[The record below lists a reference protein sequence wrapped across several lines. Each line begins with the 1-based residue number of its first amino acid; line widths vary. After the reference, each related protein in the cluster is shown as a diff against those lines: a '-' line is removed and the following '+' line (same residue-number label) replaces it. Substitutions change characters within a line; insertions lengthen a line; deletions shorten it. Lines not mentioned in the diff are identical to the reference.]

1 MKDPKR
7 EILETMQTMTGRG
20 KQIAMTG
27 VVLLLALWPAAAFGH
42 GETTTT
48 DPEDGASLGSAPKR
62 VAVTLSEPP
71 AKDAELEVV
80 DGCGDTV
87 SGNPKVDG
95 QVLSTTISG
104 GEPGAWEANY
114 RIVSA
119 VDGHP
124 TKDTWTFKVD
134 GKKDCSSDEPK
145 EPKDPGENGDPNSN
159 GDGTGTAQ
167 GPDEE
172 DDGSSFPVVPV
183 AAGTAALVGLALFIR
198 TRSG

>member
-1 MKDPKR
+1 MRAKR
-7 EILETMQTMTGRG
+7 IVMM
-20 KQIAMTG
+20 G

-48 DPEDGASLGSAPKR
+48 DPEDGATLGSAPKQ

-87 SGNPKVDG
+87 SGNGKVDG
-95 QVLSTTISG
+95 QILSTAITK
-104 GEPGAWEANY
+104 GEPGNWEASY

-134 GKKDCSSDEPK
+134 GKKDCSAD
-145 EPKDPGENGDPNSN
+145 EPKDPKENGTPNSN
-159 GDGTGTAQ
+159 GDGGGTAQ
-167 GPDEE
+167 GPGDEDE
-172 DDGSSFPVVPV
+172 GSSFPVVPV
-183 AAGTAALVGLALFIR
+183 AAGTAALVGLALIIR
-198 TRSG
+198 TRSGS

>member
-1 MKDPKR
+1 MKVPER
-7 EILETMQTMTGRG
+7 EILGSMQTMSIRG
-20 KQIAMTG
+20 KRIAMTV

-48 DPEDGASLGSAPKR
+48 DPKNGATLGTAPKQ
-62 VAVTLSEPP
+62 VAVTLTEPP

-80 DGCGDTV
+80 DGCGDIV
-87 SGNPKVDG
+87 SANAEVDG
-95 QVLSTTISG
+95 QVLSTEISK
-104 GEPGAWEANY
+104 GEPGNWEASY

-124 TKDTWTFKVD
+124 TKDAWTFKVD
-134 GKKDCSSDEPK
+134 GKKDCSADEPK
-145 EPKDPGENGDPNSN
+145 EPKGNGTPNSN
-159 GDGTGTAQ
+159 DDGDGGGTAQ
-167 GPDEE
+167 GPEGE

-198 TRSG
+198 TRAG